1 MIEKLILKN
10 WRTHKDS
17 TLEFGNGTNVI
28 VGVMGSGK
36 SSLVNA
42 LSYSLFGT
50 FPALKSKQVSLN
62 EIIMNK
68 PNQCDVSETQVE
80 FSHGTK
86 KYTVMRKIKLD
97 GTTEAKLLTEGRL
110 IAGPKQ
116 KDVNEKVENLLGLSY
131 ELFSRAVYAEQNEM
145 DFFLRLSPGERKKKF
160 DDLLELSKYETARK
174 NAMSLQNQLVKD
186 NKQRKDFIE
195 NQKKNMESQEKE
207 KVLEQIKENDG
218 ETSELEKNLIESL
231 KNLEIHEKK
240 YKDLGDK
247 EDQNKKLGENLI
259 KVESQIKG
267 LGNDLEKSKV
277 LSVSEIKMALELKQ
291 NEIKQEKEELNKVEK
306 ENEAINHEEKKLKE
320 EIKVLEYQ
328 VKENNTEL
336 NSTNKLEG
344 KCPTCKQELDIKH
357 KEKLQK
363 ELLIKNETINATL
376 KVKEKET
383 HNLSDTLLSTNK
395 LIKEVKQK
403 IDEKLKEQYKLE
415 AMQKEA
421 SQVQSKKM
429 ELDKLNT
436 ILPKIKKELDELGF
450 DKDQTKKVREDYFE
464 IKSKKELIE
473 EKIKSKKELIK
484 SYKENLSKIEKIQQ
498 TIKSMEADCTQSES
512 AAKKAG
518 IFNNCLIATQ
528 QELREAMLE
537 TINSA
542 MTNIWA
548 AIYPYKDYLDARL
561 LVVDNGYDL
570 QVETRSNGWVRVEG
584 ILSGGERSA
593 AALCI
598 RIAFALVL
606 TKQLSMLILD
616 EPTHN
621 LDSNA
626 VEKLSEMLREEIPSL
641 VEQTFVIT
649 HDKELENAASSNLYL
664 LARNKDNDEPTKIE
678 IKPIV

>member
-1 MIEKLILKN
+1 
-10 WRTHKDS
+10 
-17 TLEFGNGTNVI
+17 
-28 VGVMGSGK
+28 
-36 SSLVNA
+36 
-42 LSYSLFGT
+42 
-50 FPALKSKQVSLN
+50 
-62 EIIMNK
+62 
-68 PNQCDVSETQVE
+68 
-80 FSHGTK
+80 
-86 KYTVMRKIKLD
+86 
-97 GTTEAKLLTEGRL
+97 
-110 IAGPKQ
+110 
-116 KDVNEKVENLLGLSY
+116 
-131 ELFSRAVYAEQNEM
+131 
-145 DFFLRLSPGERKKKF
+145 
-160 DDLLELSKYETARK
+160 
-174 NAMSLQNQLVKD
+174 
-186 NKQRKDFIE
+186 
-195 NQKKNMESQEKE
+195 
-207 KVLEQIKENDG
+207 
-218 ETSELEKNLIESL
+218 
-231 KNLEIHEKK
+231 
-240 YKDLGDK
+240 
-247 EDQNKKLGENLI
+247 
-259 KVESQIKG
+259 
-267 LGNDLEKSKV
+267 
-277 LSVSEIKMALELKQ
+277 
-291 NEIKQEKEELNKVEK
+291 
-306 ENEAINHEEKKLKE
+306 
-320 EIKVLEYQ
+320 
-328 VKENNTEL
+328 
-336 NSTNKLEG
+336 
-344 KCPTCKQELDIKH
+344 
-357 KEKLQK
+357 
-363 ELLIKNETINATL
+363 
-376 KVKEKET
+376 
-383 HNLSDTLLSTNK
+383 LSDTLLSTNK

-626 VEKLSEMLREEIPSL
+626 VKKLSEMLREEIPSL